1 MPVTPSAKSVLE
13 IAQKKIGDKIMSE
26 TKIEDPKKYD
36 GVHRCICGFCST
48 GSCLLLE
55 TVENG
60 KITKIE
66 PDWDSPMNP
75 GPYCVK
81 WKYGVEYI
89 YHKDRPM
96 YPLKRIGKR
105 GEGKWQRIS
114 WEQATDEIGAK
125 VKEIIAKYGGESICC
140 MNGTGRA
147 ANLGQGM
154 SMFSLAVG
162 SPNFGSAASQ
172 H

>member
-1 MPVTPSAKSVLE
+1 M
-13 IAQKKIGDKIMSE
+13 MSE
-26 TKIEDPKKYD
+26 KIEDPKKYD
-36 GVHRCICGFCST
+36 GTHRCICGFCST

-60 KITKIE
+60 KIVKVE
-66 PDWDSPMNP
+66 PDWESPFNP

-114 WEQATDEIGAK
+114 WEQAFNEIAAK
-125 VKEIIAKYGGESICC
+125 VKEITAKYGAESICSF
-140 MNGTGRA
+140 MGTGRA
-147 ANLGQGM
+147 MHIGSAM
-154 SMFSLAVG
+154 ARFTYLAG
-162 SPNFGSAASQ
+162 SPNFASGQ
-172 H
+172 AEH

>member
-1 MPVTPSAKSVLE
+1 MSAK
-13 IAQKKIGDKIMSE
+13 KTDE
-26 TKIEDPKKYD
+26 TAKLEDPKSYD

-60 KITKIE
+60 KITKVE
-66 PDWDSPMNP
+66 PDWDSPFNP

-89 YHKDRPM
+89 YHKDRPL
-96 YPLKRIGKR
+96 YPLKRVGKR

-114 WEQATDEIGAK
+114 WEQAYDEIGEK
-125 VKEIIAKYGGESICC
+125 IKEIKAKYGPESLCAFI
-140 MNGTGRA
+140 GTGRSQSA
-147 ANLGQGM
+147 AVPMFRMAYSWGTPNVNSGQGI
-154 SMFSLAVG
+154 
-162 SPNFGSAASQ
+162 